1 VSDYLFGQLTD
12 PNIKTLRPYFTNFID
27 QESNIY
33 WDVLNNKLLVNH
45 QNVNITSIFL
55 RYNVFK
61 KDNTLMYNNWHIIKN
76 YIKYNNVKMYNK
88 NYNYETPMKLH
99 NLLHA
104 KNIGL
109 PILETECTDKTSKEN
124 VIAKPITGG
133 EHTKEVTMA
142 QFPVIFQKKIT
153 GKNKRLYIVNDKHF
167 GFEIVTDKL
176 DYRDD
181 ESSTVIKSKFS
192 DNIVNKTKQLVK
204 KLNLN
209 FSASDFMEDES
220 GIWYLETNTNPMF
233 VAFDQEVNNQI
244 SFEIVNGLK

>member
-1 VSDYLFGQLTD
+1 
-12 PNIKTLRPYFTNFID
+12 
-27 QESNIY
+27 
-33 WDVLNNKLLVNH
+33 
-45 QNVNITSIFL
+45 
-55 RYNVFK
+55 
-61 KDNTLMYNNWHIIKN
+61 
-76 YIKYNNVKMYNK
+76 
-88 NYNYETPMKLH
+88 
-99 NLLHA
+99 
-104 KNIGL
+104 
-109 PILETECTDKTSKEN
+109 
-124 VIAKPITGG
+124 
-133 EHTKEVTMA
+133 
-142 QFPVIFQKKIT
+142 
-153 GKNKRLYIVNDKHF
+153 LYIVNDKHF

-192 DNIVNKTKQLVK
+192 DDIVNKTKQLVK